1 MENLTS
7 LIHLFVTIFLS
18 GFANFMGVPAITDVT
33 MMALCPGQ
41 DECSLAIYL
50 TGFQQAIIGLGA
62 MIITPLIGNLSDEYG
77 RKALLTFP
85 MTVSIIPLV
94 ILAYSM
100 ETNFFYAYFVIR
112 TLTAMVSEGSTN
124 CLALAYVADKIPD
137 VNRASA
143 FGILGGVASAAFVCG
158 TLAARFLSTTSTFQ
172 VSAFMSILAVVYM
185 RIFLKESLPNGDD
198 IRQPIL
204 KGEQDVIRSDS
215 DLENTRQVFKRIPSV
230 GDLIFLTKNSV
241 PFSQA
246 ALVSFFNSLAEG
258 GLLASLLYFLKARF
272 HFSKNQYADLLLILG
287 VAGTISQLLFMPML
301 APIIGE
307 EKLLS
312 IGLLMGCVN
321 MFLNSIAWSA
331 WVKFPQPTCMLLISL
346 LQNLNDTLHNLVI
359 IYTFLFPLNY
369 YLDKVPYATPVFSI
383 FTVLVQPS
391 IRSIASKQV
400 GPNEQGKAQGC
411 ISGIS
416 SFANIISPLMFSP
429 LTALFLSEGAPFKFP
444 GFSIMCAG
452 FTMMIACIQSIM
464 IKAVPSS
471 HKTGNNHSL
480 EA

>member
-1 MENLTS
+1 S
-7 LIHLFVTIFLS
+7 QILS
-18 GFANFMGVPAITDVT
+18 TTPT
-33 MMALCPGQ
+33 
-41 DECSLAIYL
+41 
-50 TGFQQAIIGLGA
+50 IIGLGA

-77 RKALLTFP
+77 RKALLTLP

-112 TLTAMVSEGSTN
+112 TLTAMVSEGSIH

-143 FGILGGVASAAFVCG
+143 FGILGGIASAAFVCG

-172 VSAFMSILAVVYM
+172 VAAFMSILAAVYM

-287 VAGTISQLLFMPML
+287 VAGTISQLFFMPML

-312 IGLLMGCVN
+312 IGLLMGCAN
-321 MFLNSIAWSA
+321 MFVNSIAWSA
-331 WVKFPQPTCMLLISL
+331 WVPYATQ
-346 LQNLNDTLHNLVI
+346 
-359 IYTFLFPLNY
+359 
-369 YLDKVPYATPVFSI
+369 VPYAIYYYVSATKTI
-383 FTVLVQPS
+383 
-391 IRSIASKQV
+391 IRSHSPRLGA
-400 GPNEQGKAQGC
+400 PLEQGKAQGC

-429 LTALFLSEGAPFKFP
+429 LTALFLSEGAPFNFP

-452 FTMMIACIQSIM
+452 FTMMIAFIQSIM
-464 IKAVPSS
+464 IKGVPSS

>member
-33 MMALCPGQ
+33 MLALCPGQ

-77 RKALLTFP
+77 RKALLTLP
-85 MTVSIIPLV
+85 MTVSIIPLA

-100 ETNFFYAYFVIR
+100 ETNYFYAYFVIR
-112 TLTAMVSEGSTN
+112 TLTAMVSEGSIN
-124 CLALAYVADKIPD
+124 CLALAYVADKISE

-143 FGILGGVASAAFVCG
+143 FGILGGIASAAFVCG

-172 VSAFMSILAVVYM
+172 VSAFMSIVAAVYM

-215 DLENTRQVFKRIPSV
+215 DLENKRQVFKRIPSV

-246 ALVSFFNSLAEG
+246 ALISFFNSLAEG
-258 GLLASLLYFLKARF
+258 GLIASLLYFLKARF
-272 HFSKNQYADLLLILG
+272 HFNKNQYADLLLILG

-312 IGLLMGCVN
+312 IGLLMGCAN
-321 MFLNSIAWSA
+321 MFVNSIAWSA
-331 WVKFPQPTCMLLISL
+331 WV
-346 LQNLNDTLHNLVI
+346 
-359 IYTFLFPLNY
+359 
-369 YLDKVPYATPVFSI
+369 PYAAPVFSI
-383 FTVLVQPS
+383 FTILVQPS

-429 LTALFLSEGAPFKFP
+429 LTALFLSEGAPFNFP

-452 FTMMIACIQSIM
+452 FTMMIAFIQSIM
-464 IKAVPSS
+464 IKGVPSS

>member
-18 GFANFMGVPAITDVT
+18 GFAMFMGVPAITDVT
-33 MMALCPGQ
+33 MLAICPGQ

-50 TGFQQAIIGLGA
+50 TGCQQAIIGLGA

-77 RKALLTFP
+77 RKALLTLP

-112 TLTAMVSEGSTN
+112 TLTAMVSEGSIN

-143 FGILGGVASAAFVCG
+143 FGILGGIASAAFVCG

-172 VSAFMSILAVVYM
+172 VAAFMSILAAVYM

-287 VAGTISQLLFMPML
+287 VAGTISQLFFMPML

-312 IGLLMGCVN
+312 IGLLMGCAN
-321 MFLNSIAWSA
+321 MFVNSIAWSA
-331 WVKFPQPTCMLLISL
+331 W
-346 LQNLNDTLHNLVI
+346 
-359 IYTFLFPLNY
+359 
-369 YLDKVPYATPVFSI
+369 VPYATPVFSI
-383 FTVLVQPS
+383 FTILVQPS

-400 GPNEQGKAQGC
+400 GPLEQGKAQGC

-429 LTALFLSEGAPFKFP
+429 LTALFLSEGAPFNFP

-452 FTMMIACIQSIM
+452 FTMMIAFIQSIM
-464 IKAVPSS
+464 IKGVPSS

>member
-18 GFANFMGVPAITDVT
+18 GFAMFMGVPAITDVT
-33 MMALCPGQ
+33 MLAICPGQ

-50 TGFQQAIIGLGA
+50 TGCQQAIIGLGA

-77 RKALLTFP
+77 RKALLTLP

-112 TLTAMVSEGSTN
+112 TLTAMVSEGSIN

-143 FGILGGVASAAFVCG
+143 FGILGGIASAAFVCG

-172 VSAFMSILAVVYM
+172 VAAFMSILAAVYM

-204 KGEQDVIRSDS
+204 KGEQDVIRSDG

-287 VAGTISQLLFMPML
+287 VAGTISQLFFMPML

-312 IGLLMGCVN
+312 IGLLMGCAN
-321 MFLNSIAWSA
+321 MFVNSIAWSA
-331 WVKFPQPTCMLLISL
+331 W
-346 LQNLNDTLHNLVI
+346 
-359 IYTFLFPLNY
+359 
-369 YLDKVPYATPVFSI
+369 VPYATPVFSI
-383 FTVLVQPS
+383 FTILVHPS

-400 GPNEQGKAQGC
+400 GPLEQGKAQGC

-429 LTALFLSEGAPFKFP
+429 LTALFLSEGAPFNFP

-452 FTMMIACIQSIM
+452 FTMMIAFIQSIM
-464 IKAVPSS
+464 IKGVPSS

>member
-18 GFANFMGVPAITDVT
+18 GFAMFMGVPAITDVT
-33 MMALCPGQ
+33 MLAICPGQ

-50 TGFQQAIIGLGA
+50 TGCQQAIIGLGA

-77 RKALLTFP
+77 RKALLTLP

-112 TLTAMVSEGSTN
+112 TLTAMVSEGSIH

-143 FGILGGVASAAFVCG
+143 FGILGGIASAAFVCG

-172 VSAFMSILAVVYM
+172 VAAFMSILAAVYM

-287 VAGTISQLLFMPML
+287 VAGTISQLFFMPML

-312 IGLLMGCVN
+312 IGLLMGCAN
-321 MFLNSIAWSA
+321 MFVNSIAWSA
-331 WVKFPQPTCMLLISL
+331 W
-346 LQNLNDTLHNLVI
+346 
-359 IYTFLFPLNY
+359 
-369 YLDKVPYATPVFSI
+369 VPYATPVFSI
-383 FTVLVQPS
+383 FTILVQPS

-400 GPNEQGKAQGC
+400 GPLEQGKAQGC

-429 LTALFLSEGAPFKFP
+429 LTALFLSEGAPFNFP

-452 FTMMIACIQSIM
+452 FTMMIAFIQSIM
-464 IKAVPSS
+464 IKGVPSS
-471 HKTGNNHSL
+471 HKTGNNHGL

>member
-1 MENLTS
+1 
-7 LIHLFVTIFLS
+7 
-18 GFANFMGVPAITDVT
+18 
-33 MMALCPGQ
+33 
-41 DECSLAIYL
+41 
-50 TGFQQAIIGLGA
+50 

-77 RKALLTFP
+77 RKALLTLP

-112 TLTAMVSEGSTN
+112 TLTAMVSEGSIH

-143 FGILGGVASAAFVCG
+143 FGILGGIASAAFVCG

-172 VSAFMSILAVVYM
+172 VAAFMSILAAVYM

-287 VAGTISQLLFMPML
+287 VAGTISQLFFMPML

-312 IGLLMGCVN
+312 IGLLMGCAN
-321 MFLNSIAWSA
+321 MFVNSIAWSA
-331 WVKFPQPTCMLLISL
+331 W
-346 LQNLNDTLHNLVI
+346 
-359 IYTFLFPLNY
+359 
-369 YLDKVPYATPVFSI
+369 VPYATPVFSI
-383 FTVLVQPS
+383 FTILVQPS

-400 GPNEQGKAQGC
+400 GPLEQGKAQGC

-429 LTALFLSEGAPFKFP
+429 LTALFLSEGAPFNFP

-452 FTMMIACIQSIM
+452 FTMMIAFIQSIM
-464 IKAVPSS
+464 IKGVPSS
-471 HKTGNNHSL
+471 HKTGNNHGL

>member
-33 MMALCPGQ
+33 MLALCPGQ

-77 RKALLTFP
+77 RKALLTLP
-85 MTVSIIPLV
+85 MAVSIIPLA

-112 TLTAMVSEGSTN
+112 TLTAMASEGSIN

-137 VNRASA
+137 ENRASA

-172 VSAFMSILAVVYM
+172 VSAFMSILAAVYM

-204 KGEQDVIRSDS
+204 KGEQHVIRSDS
-215 DLENTRQVFKRIPSV
+215 DLENTRKVFKRIPSV

-272 HFSKNQYADLLLILG
+272 HFNKNQYADLLLILG

-307 EKLLS
+307 EKLLT
-312 IGLLMGCVN
+312 IGLLMGCAN
-321 MFLNSIAWSA
+321 MFVNSIAWSA
-331 WVKFPQPTCMLLISL
+331 W
-346 LQNLNDTLHNLVI
+346 
-359 IYTFLFPLNY
+359 
-369 YLDKVPYATPVFSI
+369 VPYATPVFSI
-383 FTVLVQPS
+383 FTILVQPS

-429 LTALFLSEGAPFKFP
+429 LTALFLSEGAPFNFP

-452 FTMMIACIQSIM
+452 FTMMIAFIQSIM
-464 IKAVPSS
+464 IKGVPSS

>member
-18 GFANFMGVPAITDVT
+18 GFAMFMGVPAITDVT
-33 MMALCPGQ
+33 MLAICPGQ

-50 TGFQQAIIGLGA
+50 TGCQQAIIGLGA

-77 RKALLTFP
+77 RKALLTLP

-112 TLTAMVSEGSTN
+112 TLTAMVSEGSIN

-143 FGILGGVASAAFVCG
+143 FGILGGIASAAFVCG

-172 VSAFMSILAVVYM
+172 VAAFMSILAAVYM

-204 KGEQDVIRSDS
+204 KAEQDVIRSDS

-258 GLLASLLYFLKARF
+258 GLIASLLYFLKARF

-287 VAGTISQLLFMPML
+287 VAGTISQLFFMPML

-312 IGLLMGCVN
+312 IGLLMGCAN
-321 MFLNSIAWSA
+321 MFVNSIAWSA
-331 WVKFPQPTCMLLISL
+331 W
-346 LQNLNDTLHNLVI
+346 
-359 IYTFLFPLNY
+359 
-369 YLDKVPYATPVFSI
+369 VPYATPVFSI
-383 FTVLVQPS
+383 FTILVQPS

-400 GPNEQGKAQGC
+400 GPLEQGKAQGC

-429 LTALFLSEGAPFKFP
+429 LTALFLSEGAPFNFP

-452 FTMMIACIQSIM
+452 FTMMIAFIQSIM
-464 IKAVPSS
+464 IKGVPSS